1 MYIKKE
7 WSRKE
12 RYRTLLEVNDTEI
25 NELKGIVVRI
35 DKDFIFNL
43 LQDY

>member
-25 NELKGIVVRI
+25 NELKGIVDSCPYR
-35 DKDFIFNL
+35 
-43 LQDY
+43 